1 MELINK
7 YFPKLTEVQQ
17 KQFAALPEL
26 YREWNAKIN
35 VISRKD
41 MENIVLH
48 HILHSLAI
56 AKFIRFRKGTNCLDL
71 GTGGGLPGIPLAI
84 MFPGTDFTLVDG
96 TAKKITVA
104 NAIIEDIGLENCFA
118 YARRAEEM
126 KAKYD
131 FVLARAVT
139 RLDKLMTFVR
149 PLISSE
155 MRNATPN
162 GLITLKGGDLSEEL
176 KEVKGFKEEIA
187 ISKYFEEEYYINKYI
202 VYVPMYN

>member
-7 YFPKLTEVQQ
+7 YFPKLSALQQ
-17 KQFAALPEL
+17 KQLASLPEL
-26 YREWNAKIN
+26 YREWNERIN

-41 MENIVLH
+41 MDNIVLH
-48 HILHSLAI
+48 HILHSLSI

-84 MFPGTDFTLVDG
+84 MFPQTEFTLVDG
-96 TAKKITVA
+96 TSKKIAVA
-104 NAIIEDIGLENCFA
+104 SSIIDAIGLQNCQAFPK
-118 YARRAEEM
+118 RAEEM
-126 KAKYD
+126 KARYD

-155 MRNATPN
+155 MKNAMPN
-162 GLITLKGGDLSEEL
+162 GLITLKGGDLEEEL
-176 KEVKGFKEEIA
+176 KEVKGAKEQVA
-187 ISKYFEEEYYINKYI
+187 IYDYFQEEFYKNKYI
-202 VYVPMYN
+202 VYVPMY